1 MKDKFK
7 PFTTSLIGSFP
18 RSKELLSLKRKLKL
32 DKKFKKEYDNLLE
45 EETKKVVKLQEKYS
59 IDIITNGELTR
70 DNYVSFISDR
80 LKGVVMMNMSD
91 MLDYIEDKK
100 AFEKIL
106 QTLDVPSVSIKNAI
120 CNGKLEYDKKLV
132 SDEIKELK
140 TLTSSKV
147 KATLPGPYLMTRSM
161 WLASLSKNFYGS
173 KENLG
178 KDVIKILKKE
188 VDNLVKE
195 GVDIIQ
201 FDEPVL
207 TEVVFSTGQTRSF
220 MCAAL
225 SEKKDPTEELNFAS
239 SLIKSIID
247 YVKGKNILSSVHVC
261 RGNWSKDE
269 SILLTGPY
277 TPLIKLFEEVLPDV
291 LALEFSTPRAG
302 EIASLFESEK
312 IKNNII
318 LALGVINPRTDT
330 IETAQSIVE
339 RAKEALKFID
349 KERLWL
355 NPDCG
360 FATFAN
366 RPVNTFDIIEKKL
379 EQLEIAKNILRK
391 TYEWFVRII

>member
-132 SDEIKELK
+132 ADEIKELK

-339 RAKEALKFID
+339 RAKEALKFVD

-391 TYEWFVRII
+391 TYE

>member
-132 SDEIKELK
+132 ADEIKELK

-247 YVKGKNILSSVHVC
+247 YVKEKNILSSVHVC

-391 TYEWFVRII
+391 TYE

>member
-100 AFEKIL
+100 AFEQIL

-132 SDEIKELK
+132 ADEIKELK

-161 WLASLSKNFYGS
+161 WLASLSKNFYAS

-220 MCAAL
+220 MCSAL

-391 TYEWFVRII
+391 TYE

>member
-100 AFEKIL
+100 AFEQIL

-132 SDEIKELK
+132 ADEIKELK

-247 YVKGKNILSSVHVC
+247 YVKEKNILSSVHVC

-391 TYEWFVRII
+391 TYE

>member
-100 AFEKIL
+100 AFEQIL

-132 SDEIKELK
+132 ADEIKELK

-161 WLASLSKNFYGS
+161 WLAPLSKNFYAS

-247 YVKGKNILSSVHVC
+247 YVKEKNILSSVHVC

-302 EIASLFESEK
+302 EITSLFESKK

-391 TYEWFVRII
+391 TYE

>member
-1 MKDKFK
+1 
-7 PFTTSLIGSFP
+7 
-18 RSKELLSLKRKLKL
+18 
-32 DKKFKKEYDNLLE
+32 
-45 EETKKVVKLQEKYS
+45 
-59 IDIITNGELTR
+59 
-70 DNYVSFISDR
+70 
-80 LKGVVMMNMSD
+80 MMNMSD

-100 AFEKIL
+100 AFEQIL

-132 SDEIKELK
+132 ADEIKELK

-161 WLASLSKNFYGS
+161 WLAPLSKNFYGS

-178 KDVIKILKKE
+178 KDVIKILQKE

-239 SLIKSIID
+239 NLIKSIID
-247 YVKGKNILSSVHVC
+247 YVKEKNILSSVHVC

-391 TYEWFVRII
+391 TYE

>member
-132 SDEIKELK
+132 ADEIKELK

-161 WLASLSKNFYGS
+161 WLASLSKNFYAS

-391 TYEWFVRII
+391 TYE

>member
-59 IDIITNGELTR
+59 IDIIINGELTR

-132 SDEIKELK
+132 ADEIKELK

-161 WLASLSKNFYGS
+161 WLASLSKNFYAS

-339 RAKEALKFID
+339 RAKEALKFVD

-391 TYEWFVRII
+391 TYE

>member
-132 SDEIKELK
+132 ADEIKELK

-339 RAKEALKFID
+339 RAKEALKFVD

-379 EQLEIAKNILRK
+379 EQLEIAKNILTK
-391 TYEWFVRII
+391 TYE

>member
-18 RSKELLSLKRKLKL
+18 RSKELLSLKRKLNL

-132 SDEIKELK
+132 ADEIKELK

-391 TYEWFVRII
+391 TYE

>member
-269 SILLTGPY
+269 SILLTGSY

-391 TYEWFVRII
+391 TYE

>member
-18 RSKELLSLKRKLKL
+18 RSKEILSLKRKLKL
-32 DKKFKKEYDNLLE
+32 DKKFKKEYDNLIE

-80 LKGVVMMNMSD
+80 LKGVIMMNMSD

-106 QTLDVPSVSIKNAI
+106 QTLDVPAVSIKNAI

-132 SDEIKELK
+132 ADEIKELK

-161 WLASLSKNFYGS
+161 WLASLSKKFYNS
-173 KENLG
+173 KEDLG
-178 KDVIKILKKE
+178 KDVIKILQKE
-188 VDNLVKE
+188 VDNLAKE

-239 SLIKSIID
+239 NLIKSIID
-247 YVKGKNILSSVHVC
+247 YVKEKNILSSVHVC

-391 TYEWFVRII
+391 TYE

>member
-1 MKDKFK
+1 MFMKDKFK

-132 SDEIKELK
+132 ADEIKELK

-247 YVKGKNILSSVHVC
+247 YVKEKNILSSVHVC

-391 TYEWFVRII
+391 TYE

>member
-1 MKDKFK
+1 
-7 PFTTSLIGSFP
+7 
-18 RSKELLSLKRKLKL
+18 
-32 DKKFKKEYDNLLE
+32 
-45 EETKKVVKLQEKYS
+45 
-59 IDIITNGELTR
+59 
-70 DNYVSFISDR
+70 
-80 LKGVVMMNMSD
+80 
-91 MLDYIEDKK
+91 
-100 AFEKIL
+100 
-106 QTLDVPSVSIKNAI
+106 
-120 CNGKLEYDKKLV
+120 
-132 SDEIKELK
+132 
-140 TLTSSKV
+140 
-147 KATLPGPYLMTRSM
+147 MTRSM
-161 WLASLSKNFYGS
+161 WLASLSKNFYNS
-173 KENLG
+173 KEDLG
-178 KDVIKILKKE
+178 KDVIKILQKE
-188 VDNLVKE
+188 VDNLAKE

-239 SLIKSIID
+239 NLIKSIID
-247 YVKGKNILSSVHVC
+247 YVKEKNILSSVHVC

-330 IETAQSIVE
+330 IEKAKSIVE

-391 TYEWFVRII
+391 TYE

>member
-18 RSKELLSLKRKLKL
+18 RSKEILSLKRKLKL
-32 DKKFKKEYDNLLE
+32 DKKFKKEYDNLIE

-80 LKGVVMMNMSD
+80 LKGVIMMNMSD

-132 SDEIKELK
+132 ADEIKELK

-161 WLASLSKNFYGS
+161 WLASLSKNFYNS
-173 KENLG
+173 KEDLG
-178 KDVIKILKKE
+178 KDVIKILQKE
-188 VDNLVKE
+188 VDNLAKE

-239 SLIKSIID
+239 NLIKSIID
-247 YVKGKNILSSVHVC
+247 YVKEKNILSSVHVC

-318 LALGVINPRTDT
+318 LALGVINPRTDVSL
-330 IETAQSIVE
+330 I
-339 RAKEALKFID
+339 
-349 KERLWL
+349 
-355 NPDCG
+355 NP
-360 FATFAN
+360 
-366 RPVNTFDIIEKKL
+366 L
-379 EQLEIAKNILRK
+379 
-391 TYEWFVRII
+391 

>member
-100 AFEKIL
+100 AFEQIL

-132 SDEIKELK
+132 ADEIKELK

-302 EIASLFESEK
+302 EIASLFESKK

-391 TYEWFVRII
+391 TYE

>member
-132 SDEIKELK
+132 ADEIKELK

-161 WLASLSKNFYGS
+161 WLASLSKNFYAS

-339 RAKEALKFID
+339 RAKEALKFVD

-391 TYEWFVRII
+391 TYE

>member
-132 SDEIKELK
+132 ADEIKELK

-178 KDVIKILKKE
+178 KDVIKILQKE

-247 YVKGKNILSSVHVC
+247 YVKEKNILSSVHVC

-339 RAKEALKFID
+339 RAKEALKFVD

-391 TYEWFVRII
+391 TYE

>member
-100 AFEKIL
+100 AFEQIL

-132 SDEIKELK
+132 ADEIKELK

-161 WLASLSKNFYGS
+161 WLASLSKNFYAS

-247 YVKGKNILSSVHVC
+247 YVKEKNILSSVHVC

-302 EIASLFESEK
+302 EIASLFESKK

-391 TYEWFVRII
+391 TYE

>member
-132 SDEIKELK
+132 ADEIKELK

-247 YVKGKNILSSVHVC
+247 YVKEKNILSSVHVC

-339 RAKEALKFID
+339 RAKEALKFVD

-391 TYEWFVRII
+391 TYE